1 MAAWWAPGHPG
12 WCLWTVKTEQFA
24 THGVNGRQ
32 ANARDPCSV
41 SLPLPKTRSLR
52 PPGQPLYEWYGV
64 TWVRLVPKS
73 VLP

>member
-12 WCLWTVKTEQFA
+12 WGLWTLETEQFT

-32 ANARDPCSV
+32 ANAREPCGV

-52 PPGQPLYEWYGV
+52 APGQSLHGWYG
-64 TWVRLVPKS
+64 LA
-73 VLP
+73 